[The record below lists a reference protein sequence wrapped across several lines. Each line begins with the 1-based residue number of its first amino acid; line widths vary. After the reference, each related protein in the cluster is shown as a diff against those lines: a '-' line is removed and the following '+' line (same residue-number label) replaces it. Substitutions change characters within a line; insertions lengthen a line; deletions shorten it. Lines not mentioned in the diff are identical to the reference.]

1 MIPAKTKTR
10 WLIGLLICAMPVAA
24 QAANNED
31 ESTAQSEARV
41 LFSDDFDSDELG
53 AGWSWLREHENFW
66 RLNKGALEILV
77 EPGKANTVNN
87 ALLRDA
93 PDRSRG
99 RHVVEVTVTNLTE
112 PTQQF
117 EQAGITW
124 YRDGK
129 PVFKLVK
136 ELVDGQLMIIPGRK
150 RMEDAVVRLR
160 LMVTADSWRAQYQ
173 PSAKGPF
180 IEAATGE
187 LPLPGKDQV
196 SIQCY
201 NGPADA
207 RHWIRFDDFKIM
219 RLTQ

>member
-1 MIPAKTKTR
+1 MIPLQTKTR
-10 WLIGLLICAMPVAA
+10 WLVGLLFCAMPIAA
-24 QAANNED
+24 QAANND
-31 ESTAQSEARV
+31 CESTAQGEARV
-41 LFSDDFDSDELG
+41 QFSDDFDSDILS
-53 AGWSWLREHENFW
+53 AGWSWLREHKDFW

-77 EPGKANTVNN
+77 EPGKANTVTN

-93 PDRSRG
+93 PDRSRDSY
-99 RHVVEVTVTNLTE
+99 VVEVTVTNLTE

-136 ELVDGQLMIIPGRK
+136 ELVDGQVMIIPGRK
-150 RMEDAVVRLR
+150 PMEDAVVRLR
-160 LMVTADSWRAQYQ
+160 LTVTADSWRAQYQ

-180 IEAATGE
+180 FEAATGE
-187 LPLPGKDQV
+187 LPRPGKDQV

-201 NGPADA
+201 SGPADA

-219 RLTQ
+219 KLTQ